1 MITFEEAL
9 KQSEEALKQSLDSN
23 KQNKPTLI
31 LGNGF
36 SIPVFAEKDFQ
47 GFYCNDTF
55 NKLINIQN
63 LFKALDTSDFE
74 KVLSYLDKASIVAKA
89 YGKTDYIHEL
99 EQDSEVVKEA
109 FIKAITDNHPD
120 IKKIGD
126 HIDFGPNPIDFLNY
140 FDNIF
145 TLNYDVILYWL
156 TIYGS
161 LQKNDGFALGKD
173 LGSNLFGPFQ
183 KNAYCTIFN
192 IHGGLHLFEG
202 GGGNVN
208 KVLKGNDGIIENITT
223 FINNRELPVYVA
235 EGDSASKLEKIKSN
249 AYLTH
254 CLNTLTE
261 TTNDIFI
268 FGHSADDNDEHIYK
282 AAFTPKDK
290 DSQNKHIFFGA
301 YKPSDKDTRIFKDKL
316 AWYSK
321 LYANKDTNIEYTLF
335 KSETAQVWEDKV

>member
-1 MITFEEAL
+1 MITFKEAL
-9 KQSEEALKQSLDSN
+9 NQSLNNN
-23 KQNKPTLI
+23 KQKKPTLI

-36 SIPVFAEKDFQ
+36 SVPVFAVNGFQ
-47 GFYCNDTF
+47 GFYTNDTF
-55 NKLINIQN
+55 NEQINIQN
-63 LFKALDTSDFE
+63 LFKALKTNDFE
-74 KVLSYLDKASIVAKA
+74 KVLSYLDKASKASIVAKA
-89 YGKTDYIHEL
+89 YGKTDYIREL
-99 EQDSEVVKEA
+99 KQDSEVVKEA

-120 IKKIGD
+120 IKKIEG
-126 HIDFGPNPIDFLNY
+126 HIYFGPNPIDFLNY

-156 TIYGS
+156 NIYGS
-161 LQKNDGFALGKD
+161 FESWDGFGFGKT
-173 LGSNLFGPFQ
+173 LNPILHGPF
-183 KNAYCTIFN
+183 KENAACKIFN
-192 IHGGLHLFEG
+192 IHGGLHLFKDA
-202 GGGNVN
+202 GGNVN
-208 KVLKGNDGIIENITT
+208 KVLKGEKGLIENITD
-223 FINNRELPVYVA
+223 FIKNRKFPLYVA

-316 AWYSK
+316 ASYSK